1 MATAGNIVGW
11 GGSWLSSRA
20 ARSIPWVGAAVALLT
35 VAETVRRKGVFG
47 GALDTGLNAVPYLG
61 AAKNVVET
69 VRGRDFIA
77 DRRHRS
83 TAARPILP
91 APRRLSPAR

>member
-1 MATAGNIVGW
+1 MATAGKIVGW

-20 ARSIPWVGAAVALLT
+20 AKSIPWVGVAVALFT
-35 VAETVRRKGVFG
+35 VAETVRRKGVFR

-61 AAKNVVET
+61 AAKNVAET

-77 DRRHRS
+77 DRRRS
-83 TAARPILP
+83 AATRPTLP
-91 APRRLSPAR
+91 APRPLSPAR

>member
-1 MATAGNIVGW
+1 MATAGRIVGW

-20 ARSIPWVGAAVALLT
+20 ARSIPWVGAAVALFT
-35 VAETVRRKGVFG
+35 VAETVRRKGLFR

-61 AAKNVVET
+61 AAKNVAET

-77 DRRHRS
+77 DRRQS
-83 TAARPILP
+83 VAVRPIPP
-91 APRRLSPAR
+91 APRPPSRAR